1 MKQDTILE
9 PEFPGGVGDTLVV
22 EDARDVQNPSSFIC
36 QLEVAPDDGDC
47 VTPSKGRIRLVTSLG
62 GAAEEPPNRLGRLAT
77 DAGRPLTVR
86 DDFHRL

>member
-62 GAAEEPPNRLGRLAT
+62 GRPKSLRT
-77 DAGRPLTVR
+77 DWGDWLPTLE
-86 DDFHRL
+86 DN